1 MNDNNNQKHQA
12 FSSLSNHVKTNW
24 KTLQSYPA
32 LDYLIEA
39 FTEEFQE
46 LGIKISQTKLLRCLC
61 KVGTNNI
68 EQMSFY
74 LLNPIKLLSED
85 NELGSPSESSSIAQ
99 AENGETCGVTG
110 EPAQ

>member
-1 MNDNNNQKHQA
+1 MNDQQPA
-12 FSSLSNHVKTNW
+12 TTSPFSSLSNGLKTNW
-24 KTLQSYPA
+24 RTLQSYPD

-74 LLNPIKLLSED
+74 LNNPIKLLSED
-85 NELGSPSESSSIAQ
+85 NEGGSK
-99 AENGETCGVTG
+99 
-110 EPAQ
+110 